1 MDDLRIYWSLC
12 PAGAAAAFVLAGER
26 VVGAGVGAIA
36 AADADCAAA
45 GVVDVVT
52 GASPGVV
59 TGTGTGAD
67 DEVGGTADGG
77 VVVNTVT
84 VLPLAM
90 LMLTPVPPLACV
102 HVATCAFG
110 P

>member
-1 MDDLRIYWSLC
+1 MSNRGQRNN
-12 PAGAAAAFVLAGER
+12 PADRMQEGYNSTTMLAA
-26 VVGAGVGAIA
+26 
-36 AADADCAAA
+36 
-45 GVVDVVT
+45 T
-52 GASPGVV
+52 GMAVA
-59 TGTGTGAD
+59 GAD